1 VSTLIEWM
9 SDLERRVQKLER
21 RCQEVRLTPRERFI
35 NRVNT
40 LIEIREERSRM
51 PDDNPLR
58 MTLDEPFTPPGCED
72 LPPTYEA
79 LLKMREGMR
88 DLLVRPGRRPGGDP
102 RASGRFS
109 DDG

>member
-1 VSTLIEWM
+1 MSTLIEWM

-58 MTLDEPFTPPGCED
+58 MTLDEPFTPPGCERSSSN
-72 LPPTYEA
+72 LRSFAENA
-79 LLKMREGMR
+79 RR
-88 DLLVRPGRRPGGDP
+88 HARPAGSTWPATGRRSA
-102 RASGRFS
+102 RVREI
-109 DDG
+109 